1 MSCTAKESE
10 KLQKHVTLVGALHIG
25 YSAFQILG
33 GLIALLFILGG
44 GLLGGLIP
52 EEEIVISIIF
62 FIAGAVGMW
71 LVLVSVPG
79 IIAGV
84 GVLRHRPW
92 GRYMALVL
100 AVIWLSN
107 IPLGTAI
114 GAYSLWV
121 LVQDETAK
129 LFGPCC

>member
-1 MSCTAKESE
+1 M
-10 KLQKHVTLVGALHIG
+10 QKHITLVGALHIG
-25 YSAFQILG
+25 YSALQILG

-44 GLLGGLIP
+44 GLLGGLIS

-62 FIAGAVGMW
+62 FIAGAIGTW
-71 LVLVSVPG
+71 LVLVSLPG
-79 IIAGV
+79 IVAGV
-84 GVLRHRPW
+84 GVLRRWPW

-121 LVQDETAK
+121 LIQDETAK
-129 LFGPCC
+129 LFASGCA

>member
-1 MSCTAKESE
+1 M
-10 KLQKHVTLVGALHIG
+10 QKHITLVGALHIG
-25 YSAFQILG
+25 YSALQILG

-44 GLLGGLIP
+44 GLLGGLIS

-62 FIAGAVGMW
+62 FIAGAIGTW
-71 LVLVSVPG
+71 LVLVSLPG
-79 IIAGV
+79 IVAGV
-84 GVLRHRPW
+84 GVLRRWPW

-107 IPLGTAI
+107 IPLGTTI

-121 LVQDETAK
+121 LVQDETTK
-129 LFGPCC
+129 LFGSGDA

>member
-1 MSCTAKESE
+1 M
-10 KLQKHVTLVGALHIG
+10 QKHITLVGALHIG
-25 YSAFQILG
+25 YSALQILG

-44 GLLGGLIP
+44 GLLGGLIS
-52 EEEIVISIIF
+52 EEEIVISIVF
-62 FIAGAVGMW
+62 FIAGAIGTW
-71 LVLVSVPG
+71 LVLVSLPG
-79 IIAGV
+79 IVAGV
-84 GVLRHRPW
+84 GVLRRWPW

-121 LVQDETAK
+121 LIQDETAK
-129 LFGPCC
+129 LFASGGA

>member
-1 MSCTAKESE
+1 ME
-10 KLQKHVTLVGALHIG
+10 KHVTLVGALHIG
-25 YSAFQILG
+25 YSALQLLG
-33 GLIALLFILGG
+33 GLIALLFIIGG
-44 GLLGGLIP
+44 GLLGGLIS
-52 EEEIVISIIF
+52 EEEIVISIVF
-62 FIAGAVGMW
+62 FIAGAIGTWMA
-71 LVLVSVPG
+71 LVSLPG

-100 AVIWLSN
+100 AVIWLFN

-121 LVQDETAK
+121 LIQDETAK
-129 LFGPCC
+129 LFASGGA